1 MINTD
6 RIAVEAVFENYAA
19 TFRGDDRA
27 LSQQSRQRIGNRPL
41 PFPENED
48 LLFTAAEQL
57 KPVIKEKIARA
68 RIII

>member
-1 MINTD
+1 
-6 RIAVEAVFENYAA
+6 
-19 TFRGDDRA
+19 
-27 LSQQSRQRIGNRPL
+27 
-41 PFPENED
+41 